1 MKILIIGNGFDLAHG
16 LPTTYIDYLMF
27 ASAMKKLTG
36 YIGRAACYAAGE
48 LSREEYETMHPA
60 VRQFLIALA
69 DQAEEKDGA
78 FIFPESW
85 TDEYYRNAGNIWET
99 YFQVLHIQKKMNGI
113 GWIDLE
119 TEIRYVIECFDRMSD
134 NLYKEIIFPEN
145 EEDAGTRET
154 LNQLFRKFDREK
166 IEVFYNYL
174 KNAFLTGK
182 DREQR
187 ICYADLREIA
197 YDHLLRFARC
207 FELYLQQCVSRIS
220 VTLQS
225 PDIASLYPNKVL
237 SFNYTDTFDRYYKHA
252 EAVAETDSTGKV
264 TQGSLIP
271 FTQYIHGKMGSGNI
285 IFGID
290 EYSVGEERDKRVN
303 YNVFKKFV
311 ERILYKTGFEYREWI
326 SDIVNT
332 EYIGEVLV
340 YVFGHSLDITDKDI
354 LSDLITTDKVT
365 TVIYY
370 FSREQQASQ
379 ISNLIKMIGHDRFLD
394 MINAVPPRIVFKAQ
408 QNMIPLENE
417 PSRIEIVK
425 GDITH
430 QDADCIVNAANNRL
444 SGEYGVSRAI
454 FSAAGYRS
462 MENACAEYGACATC
476 SCVVT
481 PAFKLNAKYVIHAV
495 GPVWRGGN
503 NNEAQKLYACY
514 RNILDAAMKRDCHS
528 VASPIVSGGVHGF
541 PDDAFWPAAI
551 SACKDFFR
559 ENPDYHF
566 EITFVVITAEKAELG
581 RRFL

>member
-1 MKILIIGNGFDLAHG
+1 MKE
-16 LPTTYIDYLMF
+16 
-27 ASAMKKLTG
+27 LTG

-154 LNQLFRKFDREK
+154 LNQLFRKVDREK
-166 IEVFYNYL
+166 IEVFHNYL

-285 IFGID
+285 IVGID

-311 ERILYKTGFEYREWI
+311 ERILYKTGLEYREWI

-394 MINAVPPRIVFKAQ
+394 MINAVPPRIVFKAL

-417 PSRIEIVK
+417 LSRIEIVK

-444 SGEYGVSRAI
+444 AGDVGVSRAI

-528 VASPIVSGGVHGF
+528 VASSIVSGGVHGF

>member
-370 FSREQQASQ
+370 FSREQLVC
-379 ISNLIKMIGHDRFLD
+379 IFIFIRP
-394 MINAVPPRIVFKAQ
+394 VC
-408 QNMIPLENE
+408 E
-417 PSRIEIVK
+417 P
-425 GDITH
+425 G
-430 QDADCIVNAANNRL
+430 
-444 SGEYGVSRAI
+444 
-454 FSAAGYRS
+454 
-462 MENACAEYGACATC
+462 
-476 SCVVT
+476 
-481 PAFKLNAKYVIHAV
+481 
-495 GPVWRGGN
+495 
-503 NNEAQKLYACY
+503 
-514 RNILDAAMKRDCHS
+514 IL
-528 VASPIVSGGVHGF
+528 
-541 PDDAFWPAAI
+541 
-551 SACKDFFR
+551 
-559 ENPDYHF
+559 
-566 EITFVVITAEKAELG
+566 
-581 RRFL
+581 